1 MKPAPFRYHAPATLD
16 EAIGLLDTLEDAR
29 VLAGGQSLMPMLNF
43 RIVQPAHIVDINRV
57 QGLSY
62 IRREG
67 EVLEVGAM
75 TRQRDLEFSDVVAEA
90 FPLLHEAVRLVGHRQ
105 TRNRGTLGGSL
116 CQLDPSAEL
125 VTVAAAVDATIVVAS
140 KAGTREIPFAD
151 FPLGLMSPAI
161 EANELV
167 VSVRFPL
174 WKRGHGF
181 AFEEFARRHG
191 DFAVASAAVLLEME
205 HGRVERGSVVVG
217 GLDSRPQRPKVGLH
231 GRQSSTALFDEIAAA
246 CDGLE
251 AMSDSHVDAG
261 YRKRVARAMVRRA
274 LERARGRVATD

>member
-167 VSVRFPL
+167 VSVR
-174 WKRGHGF
+174 
-181 AFEEFARRHG
+181 
-191 DFAVASAAVLLEME
+191 
-205 HGRVERGSVVVG
+205 
-217 GLDSRPQRPKVGLH
+217 
-231 GRQSSTALFDEIAAA
+231 
-246 CDGLE
+246 
-251 AMSDSHVDAG
+251 
-261 YRKRVARAMVRRA
+261 
-274 LERARGRVATD
+274 

>member
-57 QGLSY
+57 QGLAY

-75 TRQRDLEFSDVVAEA
+75 TRQRDLEFSDVVADT
-90 FPLLHEAVRLVGHRQ
+90 FPLMHEAVLLVGHRQ

-125 VTVAAAVDATIVVAS
+125 VTVAAAVDATVVVVS
-140 KAGTREIPFAD
+140 KAGTREIPFAE

-167 VSVRFPL
+167 TAVRFPL

-205 HGRVERGSVVVG
+205 HGEIARASVVVG
-217 GLDSRPQRPKVGLH
+217 GVNSRPQRPAVTLQ
-231 GRQSSTALFDEIAAA
+231 GRRPSAALFDDVAKA
-246 CDGLE
+246 CDRLE

-261 YRKRVARAMVRRA
+261 YRKRVARAVVRRA
-274 LERARGRVATD
+274 LERSRGRVATN

>member
-1 MKPAPFRYHAPATLD
+1 MGINLSDHQETQLRWLYEHLLEVNRHTNLTRITALD
-16 EAIGLLDTLEDAR
+16 DFLYRHLLDSLTLAPSLPTEAKVADIGSGAGFPALPLAIARPDIQVIAR
-29 VLAGGQSLMPMLNF
+29 V
-43 RIVQPAHIVDINRV
+43 
-57 QGLSY
+57 
-62 IRREG
+62 
-67 EVLEVGAM
+67 
-75 TRQRDLEFSDVVAEA
+75 
-90 FPLLHEAVRLVGHRQ
+90 
-105 TRNRGTLGGSL
+105 TL
-116 CQLDPSAEL
+116 PN
-125 VTVAAAVDATIVVAS
+125 
-140 KAGTREIPFAD
+140 GTREIPFAD

-231 GRQSSTALFDEIAAA
+231 GRQSSTALFDEVAAA

>member
-1 MKPAPFRYHAPATLD
+1 MKPAPFRYHAPATID
-16 EAIGLLDTLEDAR
+16 EALGLLDTLEDAR

-43 RIVQPAHIVDINRV
+43 RIVQPAHIIDINRV

-67 EVLEVGAM
+67 DVLEMGAM
-75 TRQRDLEFSDVVAEA
+75 TRQRDIEFSDVVRDA
-90 FPLLHEAVRLVGHRQ
+90 FPLMHEAVQLVGHRQ

-125 VTVAAAVDATIVVAS
+125 VTVAAAVDATVVVAS
-140 KAGTREIPFAD
+140 KAGTREIPFAE

-161 EANELV
+161 EATELV
-167 VSVRFPL
+167 TAVRFPL
-174 WKRGHGF
+174 WRRGHRF

-205 HGRVERGSVVVG
+205 HGRVVRASVVVG
-217 GLDSRPQRPKVGLH
+217 GLDSRPQRPNVKLD
-231 GRQSSTALFDEIAAA
+231 GREPSAALFDEVAEA
-246 CDGLE
+246 CERLE
-251 AMSDSHVDAG
+251 AMSDSNVDAG
-261 YRKRVARAMVRRA
+261 YRRRVARAVVRRA
-274 LERARGRVATD
+274 LERAHGRVATN